1 MCEILQ
7 VVPGKVEDFL
17 GVLYEFE
24 SNPEGRTA
32 VDLFGRLKPVL
43 SDWPE
48 LLRDFA
54 AFLHP
59 EQAQECGLV
68 RGNKHCFVFVIR
80 DMSVVVLMPCKRVDS
95 LTLLYPCM

>member
-1 MCEILQ
+1 M
-7 VVPGKVEDFL
+7 VPGKVEDFL
-17 GVLYEFE
+17 SVLYEFE
-24 SNPEGRTA
+24 SNSEGRTA
-32 VDLFGRLKPVL
+32 MELFERLKPVL

-68 RGNKHCFVFVIR
+68 REKTKI
-80 DMSVVVLMPCKRVDS
+80 VLCLRSGMRVCHKSCNDD
-95 LTLLYPCM
+95 L